1 MLRDKWTTFKFSGI
15 LSMFALL
22 FVCCLKFCSKLST
35 QIFSNLFCSL
45 TVSSCPTNGLQKI
58 GFKFLI
64 HHSAT
69 LETFRIAT
77 LPSTIRGMLQRE
89 YDRILFRSSS
99 CLGAFFCIF
108 VSDHTKMH
116 LRFSGFKV
124 CGYLVVLG
132 AVSLNL
138 VEMLRFVQVA
148 A

>member
-22 FVCCLKFCSKLST
+22 YVCCLKFCSKLST

-69 LETFRIAT
+69 LETFRSAT
-77 LPSTIRGMLQRE
+77 PLHYPRNVTEGIQQNSLQIIIMFKG
-89 YDRILFRSSS
+89 IL
-99 CLGAFFCIF
+99 LHFCIG
-108 VSDHTKMH
+108 SYKNA
-116 LRFSGFKV
+116 FKI
-124 CGYLVVLG
+124 
-132 AVSLNL
+132 
-138 VEMLRFVQVA
+138 FWF
-148 A
+148 